1 MREYFAARIDN
12 GHNNFED
19 ENTAILRIRLTS
31 GTIVIDDQR
40 IDVDFT

>member
-1 MREYFAARIDN
+1 MREYFAAWIDN

-19 ENTAILRIRLTS
+19 ENTAILRIILTT
-31 GTIVIDDQR
+31 GTIVIDDQW